1 MLTRGSWHRFRALA
15 AALSVLALVACGFHL
30 QGKVELPRSL
40 ANARIEATDQQSDF
54 YSSLRSSLTTAGANL
69 DGPEANAAVIRIL
82 EDSSSERVLRM
93 WLITPPKKAMSVP
106 VRSGMWTSATALV
119 RVYRGSTWKICAPR
133 SLASTTH

>member
-82 EDSSSERVLRM
+82 EDSSSERVLTVSGSSSRM
-93 WLITPPKKAMSVP
+93 MRRISSKLTDLRRSRSKGVVP
-106 VRSGMWTSATALV
+106 VMSS
-119 RVYRGSTWKICAPR
+119 
-133 SLASTTH
+133 